1 MTFDPSETFET
12 RSNEYQKL
20 SDIHDVNPAF
30 DAANNEHFELSGRDP
45 VLGGKL
51 RERAVWV
58 DERKCIGCTYCS
70 SVATNTFAME
80 QEQGRARA
88 FRQDG
93 DSDEL
98 KQEANA
104 ERPEAIEKY
113 ELPKLPENVTED
125 IVNANPMTEWWRNFC
140 WENSYDQE
148 VYQEG
153 INKYVDAYV
162 GQQPDIEAEKSKLG
176 ENAEAR
182 LDAVNSWASTF
193 FSPEQYEIVSQTM
206 GSNVDGIEA
215 LEKVMESQKQNISRA
230 GQVAQ
235 PERPLTIEDVRT
247 MMKDK
252 RYYDGRERDPSYV
265 AKVDEAFNRLYRG

>member
-12 RSNEYQKL
+12 RSHEHQKL

-30 DAANNEHFELSGRDP
+30 EAANNEHYELSGRDP

-98 KQEANA
+98 IQEAIDTCPVDCIDWVSFEDLIKLEEVIKNHHF
-104 ERPEAIEKY
+104 RNLG
-113 ELPKLPENVTED
+113 LPPVT
-125 IVNANPMTEWWRNFC
+125 
-140 WENSYDQE
+140 
-148 VYQEG
+148 
-153 INKYVDAYV
+153 
-162 GQQPDIEAEKSKLG
+162 
-176 ENAEAR
+176 
-182 LDAVNSWASTF
+182 
-193 FSPEQYEIVSQTM
+193 
-206 GSNVDGIEA
+206 
-215 LEKVMESQKQNISRA
+215 
-230 GQVAQ
+230 
-235 PERPLTIEDVRT
+235 
-247 MMKDK
+247 
-252 RYYDGRERDPSYV
+252 
-265 AKVDEAFNRLYRG
+265 